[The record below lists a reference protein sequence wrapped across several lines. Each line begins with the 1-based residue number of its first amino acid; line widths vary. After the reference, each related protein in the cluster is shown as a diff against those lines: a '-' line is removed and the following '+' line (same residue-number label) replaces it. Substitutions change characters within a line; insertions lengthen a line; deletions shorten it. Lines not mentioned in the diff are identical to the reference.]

1 MVTFAAGWGAT
12 SIALC
17 VVLPIVCLIIGAI
30 IGFFLAQKYFKK
42 QLDENPP
49 ITREQIRAMY
59 QQMGRTPSESQINQV
74 MEAMKK
80 NAKK

>member
-1 MVTFAAGWGAT
+1 MAA
-12 SIALC
+12 I
-17 VVLPIVCLIIGAI
+17 VVSVVVPIVCLIIGAL
-30 IGFFLAQKYFKK
+30 IGFFASQKYFKK
-42 QLDENPP
+42 QMDENPP

-80 NAKK
+80 NTKK